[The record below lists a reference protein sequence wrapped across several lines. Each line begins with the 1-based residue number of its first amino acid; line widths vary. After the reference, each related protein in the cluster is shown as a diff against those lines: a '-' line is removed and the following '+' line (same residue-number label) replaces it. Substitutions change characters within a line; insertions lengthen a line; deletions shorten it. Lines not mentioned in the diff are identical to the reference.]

1 MTLKLHNEHGRRA
14 ELARFGYQSSDS
26 EPAQLWR
33 VLRRDFPGSAA
44 EAELAEL
51 PDEVQGQAREY
62 CLHRATMDRL
72 LDRCDAIHLSIL
84 SGGPDAAVVEDYA
97 VARDAFE
104 DSVERFGELRAAI
117 QDRLVGV

>member
-14 ELARFGYQSSDS
+14 ELARFGYRSDEG
-26 EPAQLWR
+26 EPERLWR
-33 VLRRDFPGSAA
+33 TLRRDFPGRAA
-44 EAELAEL
+44 AAELADL
-51 PDEVQGQAREY
+51 PDIAQEKAREY

-84 SGGPDAAVVEDYA
+84 RGGPDAAVVEDYA

-104 DSVERFGELRAAI
+104 DSVERFGELRAEV
-117 QDRLVGV
+117 QKRLVG

>member
-14 ELARFGYQSSDS
+14 ELARFGYRSSDS
-26 EPAQLWR
+26 EPTQLWR
-33 VLRRDFPGSAA
+33 VLRRDFPGPAA

-51 PDEVQGQAREY
+51 PDAVQDKAREY

-84 SGGPDAAVVEDYA
+84 RGGPDAAVVEDYA

-104 DSVERFGELRAAI
+104 DSVERFGELRAEV
-117 QDRLVGV
+117 QERLVGE